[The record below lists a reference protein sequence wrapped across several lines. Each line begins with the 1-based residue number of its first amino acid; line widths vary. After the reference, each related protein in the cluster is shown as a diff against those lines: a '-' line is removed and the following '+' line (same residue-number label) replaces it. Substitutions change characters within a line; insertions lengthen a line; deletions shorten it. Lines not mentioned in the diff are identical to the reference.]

1 MSSMFKLQLAYD
13 EAKTA
18 LEQREKALLKSKT
31 PVKEPLKNLSQIT
44 SLLQTYLLDT

>member
-18 LEQREKALLKSKT
+18 LEQREKALLSSKVGKPE
-31 PVKEPLKNLSQIT
+31 PVK
-44 SLLQTYLLDT
+44 SLA